1 VDKCSNDK
9 GEVKFMLAQSYMPAQ
24 DIQILVGDD
33 EKSPWY
39 DLNFGAYL
47 NSAEYTFTKEQL
59 KKF

>member
-1 VDKCSNDK
+1 
-9 GEVKFMLAQSYMPAQ
+9 MLAQSYMPAQ

-47 NSAEYTFTKEQL
+47 YSAEYTFTKDQL